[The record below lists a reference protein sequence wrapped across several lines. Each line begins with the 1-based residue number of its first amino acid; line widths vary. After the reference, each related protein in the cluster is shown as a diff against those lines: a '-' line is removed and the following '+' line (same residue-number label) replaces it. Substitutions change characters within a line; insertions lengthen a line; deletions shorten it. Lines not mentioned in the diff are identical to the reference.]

1 MRSRVWQGPGPE
13 LHRPCTEPRD
23 ARAGLFLDGVQR
35 CECGIGGGVDKDAI
49 IAEAQQRGITLTEA
63 DFVADTSVELS
74 EDELD
79 EVAGGGKCAGVMGGG
94 TRGGGCDLCS
104 CMAGGCSAF
113 YDGKCD
119 AGAS

>member
-1 MRSRVWQGPGPE
+1 M
-13 LHRPCTEPRD
+13 
-23 ARAGLFLDGVQR
+23 FLDGVQR

-94 TRGGGCDLCS
+94 TRAVAATSALQLAAAAFS
-104 CMAGGCSAF
+104 MANAMQVRHKRRRGQVILLRRI
-113 YDGKCD
+113 
-119 AGAS
+119 

>member
-1 MRSRVWQGPGPE
+1 M
-13 LHRPCTEPRD
+13 EPRD

-35 CECGIGGGVDKDAI
+35 CECGIGGVDKDAI

-113 YDGKCD
+113 YDCKCD
-119 AGAS
+119 AGAAEAAAWTSDIAADWI